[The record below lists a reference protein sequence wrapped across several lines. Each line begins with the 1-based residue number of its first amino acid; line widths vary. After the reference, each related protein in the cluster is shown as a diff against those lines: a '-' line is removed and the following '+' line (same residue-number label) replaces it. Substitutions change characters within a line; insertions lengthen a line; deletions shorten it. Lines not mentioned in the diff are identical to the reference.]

1 MKKIV
6 LISDDNLINYSL
18 RLLVEQAQDLSI
30 SHEFSHIDATKIKP
44 LIVSKRIHL
53 IMINISMPKTDGLEV
68 LSHLREIAPKIPVLI
83 LSNNEE
89 TEFLLNFIR
98 CGCKGYLDR
107 HASQQNLLDAIQEV
121 STGGYYLS
129 EKFRDAL
136 EAHSAPLPHE
146 CLSNREFQVFL
157 KFIQRK
163 PISTV
168 AKELNVS
175 TGAVSV
181 FRSRVLKK
189 LNFKSNA
196 DFIFYAMQH
205 HLLILPEQL
214 PH

>member
-1 MKKIV
+1 MKKIA

-18 RLLVEQAQDLSI
+18 RHLVEQDKDLSI
-30 SHEFSHIDATKIKP
+30 THEFAHIEDAKLKP
-44 LIVSKRIHL
+44 LIARKRIHL
-53 IMINISMPKTDGLEV
+53 VMINISMPKTDGLEI
-68 LSHLREIAPKIPVLI
+68 LTHLRQIAPRIPVLI

-89 TEFLLNFIR
+89 NEFVVNFIR
-98 CGCKGYLDR
+98 CGCKGYLNK
-107 HASQQNLLDAIQEV
+107 HASEQDLLDAIHQV
-121 STGGYYLS
+121 SAEKYYLS
-129 EKFRDAL
+129 EDFKEAL
-136 EAHSAPLPHE
+136 VAHSAPLPHE
-146 CLSNREFQVFL
+146 SLSNREFQVFL

-196 DFIFYAMQH
+196 DFIFYAMRH